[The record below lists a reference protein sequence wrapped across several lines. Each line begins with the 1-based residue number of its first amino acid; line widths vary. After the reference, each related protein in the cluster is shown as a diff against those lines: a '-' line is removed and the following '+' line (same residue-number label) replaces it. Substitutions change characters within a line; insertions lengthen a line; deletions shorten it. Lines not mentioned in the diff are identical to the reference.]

1 MAAPDFELADPEQR
15 SKEIAQLGP
24 WAEPFALRG
33 VPELRSKAKRAGLV
47 GNGTVSES
55 WRSPTTA
62 PIGWM
67 LGNQA
72 KNTYLLYLQ
81 SLRHS

>member
-1 MAAPDFELADPEQR
+1 MRGGTEICPRSCPRSLGSPGMAAPDFELADPEQR

-24 WAEPFALRG
+24 RAGPFALRG

-55 WRSPTTA
+55 
-62 PIGWM
+62 
-67 LGNQA
+67 
-72 KNTYLLYLQ
+72 
-81 SLRHS
+81 